1 MSGPRSTAPSG
12 SIRGSAREASEGLF
26 MTAWN
31 RKDGA
36 SSQTC
41 GLRHCPGSTAR
52 PACDS
57 AEAHKARLGASR
69 TSLRPGFNVEE
80 KFLWICKSR
89 LGQLPVCVTAA
100 QASRRGQRTSQSTF
114 LRETLWELHPVSTRA
129 EPQTRNKRPRKRGQQ
144 LPWNLQDPPIH
155 SK

>member
-1 MSGPRSTAPSG
+1 MRA
-12 SIRGSAREASEGLF
+12 AAL
-26 MTAWN
+26 
-31 RKDGA
+31 
-36 SSQTC
+36 
-41 GLRHCPGSTAR
+41 PGSTAR

-89 LGQLPVCVTAA
+89 LGQLPVRVTAA

-114 LRETLWELHPVSTRA
+114 LRETL
-129 EPQTRNKRPRKRGQQ
+129 RKRGQQ